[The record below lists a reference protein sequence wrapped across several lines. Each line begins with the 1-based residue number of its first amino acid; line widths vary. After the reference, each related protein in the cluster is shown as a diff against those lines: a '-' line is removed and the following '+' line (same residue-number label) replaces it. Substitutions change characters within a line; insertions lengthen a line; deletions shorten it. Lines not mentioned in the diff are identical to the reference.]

1 MWGAIAAVAFFSSG
15 AEAGLTLA
23 GLLILFCLWVAM
35 RVTLT
40 SRIERTEQAL
50 KLNRQAAEE

>member
-1 MWGAIAAVAFFSSG
+1 MWGAIAAVAFLSSG

-23 GLLILFCLWVAM
+23 ALGILFCLWVAM
-35 RVTLT
+35 KVTLT

-50 KLNRQAAEE
+50 KLNRQVAEE